1 MAHESSKR
9 SALLMAD
16 LFGILAVEALCV
28 PANIHGKVEAALYP
42 QGVRVT
48 VRSLAA
54 FSLLLLV
61 AAGCSA
67 TTNPVR
73 DVFAEFGAGPPAAT
87 APDFVAK
94 TRPAELEYIPVGR
107 ATAQAPTAARTPAEI
122 AQFEAELEAERLRAE
137 SKGAAARGAGAA
149 AAARV
154 P

>member
-1 MAHESSKR
+1 M
-9 SALLMAD
+9 
-16 LFGILAVEALCV
+16 
-28 PANIHGKVEAALYP
+28 
-42 QGVRVT
+42 T

-54 FSLLLLV
+54 VSLLLLV
-61 AAGCSA
+61 ASGCSA

-73 DVFAEFGAGPPAAT
+73 DVFAEFGAGPPTAT

-94 TRPAELEYIPVGR
+94 TRPAELDYIPVGR
-107 ATAQAPTAARTPAEI
+107 PAQAPTAARTPAEI

-137 SKGAAARGAGAA
+137 SQGAAARGAGAA